1 MNGRE
6 ADCSQ
11 ADEFPPAV
19 SRWNGRGFLFPRRMA
34 ARRSDTISGKEDTR
48 VFDYENEDERE
59 AFIQQIEDL
68 IQRKRYPE
76 LRDLL
81 IPMEAADIALIME
94 ELGPERMPLVFR
106 LLPKELAAEVF
117 VELDS
122 DEQELLIH
130 GFSNT
135 ELKEVLD
142 ELYLDDTVDIVE
154 EMPANVVKRILRH
167 SDPEMRKS
175 INEILKYPEDSA
187 GSIMTTE
194 FVDLKET
201 LTVEDALKHI
211 RRTGPDKETINIS
224 YVIDNNRHLI
234 GLVSIRTLLLADD
247 DSLIRDIMETNI
259 VSVSTLDDQE
269 SVARTLSKYDFLAV
283 PVVDTVNRLVG
294 IVTVDDAMDVLQE
307 ETTEDIEKMA
317 AILPSDKPYLKTGV
331 LETWKA
337 RTPWLMVLMLS
348 ATFTGIILTH
358 FEAALAS
365 CAILTS
371 FIPMLSGTGGNSG
384 TQASTAIIRALSLG
398 EVHFSDLLQVLWK
411 EFRVSIVC
419 GLCLAAANFGKMMLV
434 DHWLFHNPSVT
445 PLVAL
450 VVCATLV
457 GTVLCAKLVGCS
469 LPILAEKVGFDPA
482 VMASP
487 FISTIVDS
495 LSLLIYFRFATLIL
509 HI

>member
-1 MNGRE
+1 MFE
-6 ADCSQ
+6 L
-11 ADEFPPAV
+11 E
-19 SRWNGRGFLFPRRMA
+19 
-34 ARRSDTISGKEDTR
+34 EDR
-48 VFDYENEDERE
+48 DALVEK
-59 AFIQQIEDL
+59 IEDL
-68 IQRKRYPE
+68 LSRKQYAP

-81 IPMEAADIALIME
+81 LPLEAADIAALCG
-94 ELGPERMPLVFR
+94 ELGEKVPLVFR

-122 DEQELLIH
+122 DQQELLIQS
-130 GFSNT
+130 FSNT

-175 INEILKYPEDSA
+175 INEILKYPDDST

-201 LTVEDALKHI
+201 MTVEDALKRI
-211 RRTGPDKETINIS
+211 RRTGPDKETINIC
-224 YVIDNNRHLI
+224 YVIDEQRHLI
-234 GLVSIRTLLLADD
+234 GVLSIRTLLLAEEDD
-247 DSLIRDIMETNI
+247 VIGDIMERNFI
-259 VSVSTLDDQE
+259 CVQTLDDQE
-269 SVARTLSKYDFLAV
+269 STARALSKYDFLAL
-283 PVVDTVNRLVG
+283 PVVDTETRLVG

-307 ETTEDIEKMA
+307 EVTEDIEKMA

-331 LETWKA
+331 WETWKA
-337 RTPWLMVLMLS
+337 RTPWLLVLMLS

-358 FEAALAS
+358 FESALMS

-371 FIPMLSGTGGNSG
+371 FVPMLSGTGGNSG
-384 TQASTAIIRALSLG
+384 TQASTAVIRALSLG
-398 EVHFSDLLQVLWK
+398 ELHFSDVLRVLWK
-411 EFRVSIVC
+411 EFRVALSC
-419 GLCLAAANFGKMMLV
+419 GVCLAAANFLKMLLV
-434 DHWLFHNPSVT
+434 DRWLLQNPAVT
-445 PLVAL
+445 PMVAL
-450 VVCATLV
+450 VVCITLV

-469 LPILAEKVGFDPA
+469 LPLLAEKIGFDPA

-495 LSLLIYFRFATLIL
+495 ISLLIYFQVASLIL
-509 HI
+509 GV